1 MKRIRTKVVQT
12 VKLKAG
18 SDESILSAMETITDR
33 LPDVEIYGRVYAD
46 AKLASL
52 LADAY
57 TGVICFA
64 REAIVYFRGR
74 GICEFA
80 PDIRICTHK
89 GH

>member
-1 MKRIRTKVVQT
+1 
-12 VKLKAG
+12 
-18 SDESILSAMETITDR
+18 METITDR

-64 REAIVYFRGR
+64 REAIQYFRGR
-74 GICEFA
+74 GICSCLSQT
-80 PDIRICTHK
+80 RICAHRS
-89 GH
+89 H